1 MLGHKGSSRTHGSS
15 HPISIC
21 LSMETSDLK
30 LPEFDVKVLNE
41 ILKDISTLTHELS
54 RLLVREYFM
63 DELIRS
69 LKVGEQ
75 KDEYFLWIS

>member
-1 MLGHKGSSRTHGSS
+1 
-15 HPISIC
+15 
-21 LSMETSDLK
+21 METSDLQLSK
-30 LPEFDVKVLNE
+30 FDVKVLNE
-41 ILKDISTLTHELS
+41 ILKDISTFAHQLG
-54 RLLVREYFM
+54 RLLVRENFM